1 MLDVV
6 RSLWS
11 ESLELDYE
19 KSRLDWETMENELLA
34 LNEHCFDI
42 SLYM

>member
-19 KSRLDWETMENELLA
+19 KVAWIGKQWKMD
-34 LNEHCFDI
+34 C
-42 SLYM
+42 